1 MEILFAVLMTSLFL
15 PKDICCMNESFLSKV
30 SIKKQW
36 ESDLRPRT
44 ADFIVDLEQAF
55 ENK

>member
-1 MEILFAVLMTSLFL
+1 
-15 PKDICCMNESFLSKV
+15 MNESFLSKV

>member
-36 ESDLRPRT
+36 ESDRRPRT
-44 ADFIVDLEQAF
+44 ADFIVDLKQAF